1 MTKEEL
7 IKEYGY
13 WGEHPSYP
21 WHQWSYDVGEDYTR
35 SGYWDWVLEQ
45 AEEAQQ

>member
-13 WGEHPSYP
+13 WGEHPDHPFKEWAWEVS
-21 WHQWSYDVGEDYTR
+21 EDYTR
-35 SGYWDWVLEQ
+35 TGYWEWVIAREN
-45 AEEAQQ
+45 ED